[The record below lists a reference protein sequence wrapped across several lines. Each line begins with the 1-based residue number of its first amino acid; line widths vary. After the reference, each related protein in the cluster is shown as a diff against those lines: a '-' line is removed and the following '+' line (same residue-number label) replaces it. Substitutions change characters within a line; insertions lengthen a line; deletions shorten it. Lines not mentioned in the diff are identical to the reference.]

1 MKPVVERAI
10 ATARSRG
17 VVGVMSWISLRLRRV
32 AFSIKGSDSST
43 GKSGTITPS
52 NPAVAASLRKR
63 SVPSRWMMANE
74 TIATIGATTVFVPE
88 DLDFMGTTAE
98 ALKSANPRLVPLVA
112 HDRASFGGMLV
123 ATGLAVLLSALW
135 GYRQGERW
143 LWWTLL
149 LAGTPAYAAAVGV
162 HLAVG
167 YTNLWHLAPALAG
180 SAVYAL
186 GLLLSYPYLCG
197 KDPAHEEAWRRHA
210 PPVRQ

>member
-1 MKPVVERAI
+1 MFVVQ
-10 ATARSRG
+10 G
-17 VVGVMSWISLRLRRV
+17 VTYVVAGV
-32 AFSIKGSDSST
+32 
-43 GKSGTITPS
+43 
-52 NPAVAASLRKR
+52 
-63 SVPSRWMMANE
+63 

-186 GLLLSYPYLCG
+186 GLLLSYPYLCS

-210 PPVRQ
+210 PPALQ